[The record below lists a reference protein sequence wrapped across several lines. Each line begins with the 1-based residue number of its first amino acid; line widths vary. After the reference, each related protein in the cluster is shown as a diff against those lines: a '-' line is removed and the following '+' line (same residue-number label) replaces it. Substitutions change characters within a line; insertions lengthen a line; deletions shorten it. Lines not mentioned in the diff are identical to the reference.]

1 MIARSFIIAA
11 VASAFVCGAAMAQ
24 EVKPEQKAE
33 QKTPGI
39 ETKSVLENEQMK
51 VSEVR
56 FAPGAKTPSL
66 SHANRF
72 VYALTDGAL
81 VFSPAGKTPY
91 ELTFKTGEALWLP
104 ADATVTQNDTDKD
117 VRTLVIELKAGHA
130 AAAATMAKGKSAGK
144 KAGKKARA
152 GKRR

>member
-11 VASAFVCGAAMAQ
+11 VASAFACGAAMAQ

-72 VYALTDGAL
+72 VYALTDGSL
-81 VFSPAGKTPY
+81 VFAPAGKTPY

-117 VRTLVIELKAGHA
+117 VRTLVIELKGGHA
-130 AAAATMAKGKSAGK
+130 ASASTMAKGKSAGK
-144 KAGKKARA
+144 KAGRKARA
-152 GKRR
+152 GRRR

>member
-1 MIARSFIIAA
+1 
-11 VASAFVCGAAMAQ
+11 VAQ

-33 QKTPGI
+33 QKIPGI
-39 ETKSVLENEQMK
+39 ETLSVLENEQMK

-72 VYALTDGAL
+72 VYALTDGSL
-81 VFSPAGKTPY
+81 VFAPAGKTPY

-117 VRTLVIELKAGHA
+117 VRTLVIELKGGARAAPA
-130 AAAATMAKGKSAGK
+130 AAMAKGKSGGK
-144 KAGKKARA
+144 KAGKRPRV

>member
-1 MIARSFIIAA
+1 MIARSFIIAVAASTFAWGAA
-11 VASAFVCGAAMAQ
+11 VAQ
-24 EVKPEQKAE
+24 ESKPEQKAE
-33 QKTPGI
+33 QKIPGI

-51 VSEVR
+51 VSEMR

-72 VYALTDGAL
+72 VYALTDGSL
-81 VFSPAGKTPY
+81 VFSPSGKTPY

-117 VRTLVIELKAGHA
+117 VRTLVIELKGGAHA
-130 AAAATMAKGKSAGK
+130 ASASAMAKGKSGAK
-144 KAGKKARA
+144 KAGRRSR